1 MGEITPRGKL
11 YNSMTN
17 NGQILSCVIFVVGL
31 LLLMIY
37 SVAVEV
43 YMSKVSDETLEQ
55 VLDKIENGISSEKV
69 LLDDETRAA
78 LDRLI
83 SVALSGTGQS
93 KYVADLLLAWW
104 CASDNGGFD
113 PMSFRRLDDSLVA
126 DCLRILVW
134 IGRNNVYPD
143 SVGYGDEF
151 RMIWKVWRSN
161 KSTA

>member
-1 MGEITPRGKL
+1 M
-11 YNSMTN
+11 
-17 NGQILSCVIFVVGL
+17 VFVVGL
-31 LLLMIY
+31 LLVMVY
-37 SVAVEV
+37 SAAVEV
-43 YMSKVSDETLEQ
+43 YMNKFSDEALEQ
-55 VLDKIENGISSEKV
+55 VLDKIQSGISSGKV
-69 LLDDETRAA
+69 FLDDETQTA

-134 IGRNNVYPD
+134 IGRNNCYPD
-143 SVGYGDEF
+143 EETYGDQF
-151 RMIWKVWRSN
+151 RAVWKMWR
-161 KSTA
+161 T

>member
-1 MGEITPRGKL
+1 M
-11 YNSMTN
+11 
-17 NGQILSCVIFVVGL
+17 VFVVGL
-31 LLLMIY
+31 LLVMVY
-37 SVAVEV
+37 SAAVEV
-43 YMSKVSDETLEQ
+43 NMNKFSDEALEQ
-55 VLDKIENGISSEKV
+55 VLDKIQSGISSGKV
-69 LLDDETRAA
+69 FLDDETQTA

-83 SVALSGTGQS
+83 LVALSGTGQS

-143 SVGYGDEF
+143 AVGYGDEF
-151 RMIWKVWRSN
+151 RMIWKMWRSN
-161 KSTA
+161 TSNA